1 MLFLPRDVSWEEKY
15 IQIVSGW
22 NEKGFKGKSVS
33 FPEVFILFSSE
44 KCHATYQLSIVQI
57 QKKIEISVIFGGP
70 LYEKEKKGVE
80 TPDLII
86 KLDHKCLL
94 MYSYWNSII

>member
-1 MLFLPRDVSWEEKY
+1 MIYHSQKILPAVFFL
-15 IQIVSGW
+15 
-22 NEKGFKGKSVS
+22 
-33 FPEVFILFSSE
+33 
-44 KCHATYQLSIVQI
+44 LS
-57 QKKIEISVIFGGP
+57 EISVIFGGP

-94 MYSYWNSII
+94 MYSY

>member
-1 MLFLPRDVSWEEKY
+1 VFGDKLNGVSNATRRRHSQKGLLIVPGPVFFL
-15 IQIVSGW
+15 
-22 NEKGFKGKSVS
+22 
-33 FPEVFILFSSE
+33 L
-44 KCHATYQLSIVQI
+44 
-57 QKKIEISVIFGGP
+57 IEISVIFGGP

-94 MYSYWNSII
+94 MYSY

>member
-1 MLFLPRDVSWEEKY
+1 MHCPWFAIMLLLNPDSQGAQLKNGED
-15 IQIVSGW
+15 SG
-22 NEKGFKGKSVS
+22 S
-33 FPEVFILFSSE
+33 
-44 KCHATYQLSIVQI
+44 
-57 QKKIEISVIFGGP
+57 EISVIFGGP

-94 MYSYWNSII
+94 MYSY